1 MPWLLQE
8 LKALLKRVAAF
19 FKIVRE
25 GQPPMQQTIFPD
37 HFSSLFQS
45 AAADFARSKL
55 PANAPAPGLENE
67 NVSATTCIASL
78 WNDRQPIPDAA
89 PAGITATCWNCAKL
103 GFELMQ
109 AASQGHAA
117 QVAAIQAD
125 TRYSQCD
132 PGWFKVI
139 LNYVGFLAAS
149 GMRDEIPYIPAGQ
162 VSAQPLPMKPGA
174 TVAIIGDWGTGTAE
188 ATALLGQVAAH
199 KPDVLIHLG
208 DIYYSGTPAECQD
221 NFRTVIDHVFGRP
234 TNPMPVFSLSGNHD
248 MYSGGEGYYGLLPT
262 LNAPGLRQPAS
273 FFCLRSEDNKW
284 QFAAMDT
291 GLHDNDPFN
300 VDTVLTFLE
309 PDEQQWLTARIAEFE
324 GKTILLS
331 HHQLFSALAQIGP
344 ANAAGNLAPVNPYLL
359 TSYMAFAKAARQK
372 IAAWFWG
379 HEHMLTIYEPYQE
392 LDKGRCVGCGA
403 IPVAAAD
410 APYEALP
417 NLSDVP
423 PFRADVKPMLD
434 EAGCYAHVFAILQL
448 GADGNGTAAYY
459 QNLNPGY
466 ALFTEPL

>member
-1 MPWLLQE
+1 MPWLDE
-8 LKALLKRVAAF
+8 VAALLKRLAAV
-19 FKIVRE
+19 FKVVSE
-25 GQPPMQQTIFPD
+25 VEAKMQQTIFPD

-45 AAADFARSKL
+45 AAADLERSKL
-55 PANAPAPGLENE
+55 PANAPAPGMENQ
-67 NVSATTCIASL
+67 NVNAATCIAGL
-78 WNDRQPIPDAA
+78 WNDRQPIPAAA
-89 PAGITATCWNCAKL
+89 PAGIAETCWNCAKL

-109 AASQGHAA
+109 AAAQGNAA
-117 QVAAIQAD
+117 RVAALQAD
-125 TRYSQCD
+125 TQYSQCD

-149 GMRDEIPYIPAGQ
+149 GMRDDIPYIRAAQ
-162 VSAQPLPMKPGA
+162 VSASPLPLKPGA
-174 TVAIIGDWGTGTAE
+174 TVALIGDWGTGTAE
-188 ATALLGQVAAH
+188 ATAMLTQVAAH

-208 DIYYSGTPAECQD
+208 DIYYSGTPSECQD
-221 NFRTVIDHVFGRP
+221 NFKNVIDRVFGRP
-234 TNPMPVFSLSGNHD
+234 ANPMPVFTLSGNHD

-262 LNAPGLRQPAS
+262 LNAPEIRQPAS
-273 FFCLRSEDNKW
+273 FFCLRSTDNKW

-309 PDEQQWLTARIAEFE
+309 TDEQAWLAARIAEFA

-344 ANAAGNLAPVNPYLL
+344 VNAAGQLEAVNPYLM
-359 TSYMAFAKAARQK
+359 TSYVAFAEAAKQK

-379 HEHMLTIYEPYQE
+379 HEHMLTIYEPYQGLE
-392 LDKGRCVGCGA
+392 KGRCVGCGA

-410 APYEALP
+410 APYTPLK
-417 NLSDVP
+417 NLADPP
-423 PFRADVKPMLD
+423 PFRADIKPPLD
-434 EAGCYAHVFAILQL
+434 VAGCYAHVYAILQL
-448 GADGNGTAAYY
+448 GADGNGTATYY
-459 QNLNPGY
+459 HNLNPGV